1 MENNPELN
9 PELVLRSSSS
19 ILINII
25 DAYKHA
31 ANLYVL
37 RKTKQ
42 TNPTKQIKN
51 S

>member
-9 PELVLRSSSS
+9 PELVLRTSSS

-31 ANLYVL
+31 TNLYVP
-37 RKTKQ
+37 RNTKRA
-42 TNPTKQIKN
+42 NPTK
-51 S
+51 